1 MFIDHEILYRWNWD
15 FNLIHEIYSI
25 PAKINKATVYSIL
38 IHELEVPPMIFLWK
52 QNIVKTPPKQNK
64 IQHICIHVYMLTYN
78 WITSGCYFF

>member
-52 QNIVKTPPKQNK
+52 QNIVKTPPNK
-64 IQHICIHVYMLTYN
+64 IKFNIFVYTCSHIIESLLVVV
-78 WITSGCYFF
+78 FF

>member
-52 QNIVKTPPKQNK
+52 KTSWKPPKQNE
-64 IQHICIHVYMLTYN
+64 IQHICIYMLTNN